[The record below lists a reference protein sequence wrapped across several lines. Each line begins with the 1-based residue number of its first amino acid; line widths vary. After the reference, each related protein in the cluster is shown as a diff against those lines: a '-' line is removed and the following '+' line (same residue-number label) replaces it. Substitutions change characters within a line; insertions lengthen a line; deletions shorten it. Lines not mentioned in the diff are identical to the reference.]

1 MCMTCGC
8 GTGETHIEGAPH
20 GHAHT
25 HPDGTTHTHV
35 HDHAHDAHDH
45 IHEAPHEHAHVHA
58 DGSSHTHA
66 HVHPHDHVHDAGAV
80 HTHADG
86 STHSHPHEHAH
97 EHAGHLHYGGGA
109 AGAAAP
115 GMTQARMVQIERD
128 ILAKNDDHA
137 QRNRG
142 WLAEHGIFALNLV
155 SSPGSGKTTLLV
167 ETLKALAGLCPAAVV
182 EGDQQT
188 SLDADRIAATGAPV
202 VQLNTGKGCH
212 LDAHQVGH
220 AAESLPL
227 QRGGILFIENVGNLV
242 CPAAFD
248 LGEAHKVVV
257 LSVTEGDD
265 KPLKYPDMFRAA
277 DLCLIT
283 KSDLLPYVPFDV
295 ARATA
300 NAMRINPAL
309 ECLTLSVM
317 SGAGFDAWLAWL
329 RREVAVR
336 ARMSGPLAVTDAGAR
351 A

>member
-1 MCMTCGC
+1 MCVTCGC
-8 GTGETHIEGAPH
+8 EATSDAH
-20 GHAHT
+20 G
-25 HPDGTTHTHV
+25 PG
-35 HDHAHDAHDH
+35 HDHDAHDH
-45 IHEAPHEHAHVHA
+45 SHAA
-58 DGSSHTHA
+58 DA
-66 HVHPHDHVHDAGAV
+66 VLPGARGFGV
-80 HTHADG
+80 LRPTTTRTVSVEQD
-86 STHSHPHEHAH
+86 
-97 EHAGHLHYGGGA
+97 L
-109 AGAAAP
+109 
-115 GMTQARMVQIERD
+115 
-128 ILAKNDDHA
+128 LAKNDRYA
-137 QRNRG
+137 ATNRHRFEAVG
-142 WLAEHGIFALNLV
+142 VLALNLV